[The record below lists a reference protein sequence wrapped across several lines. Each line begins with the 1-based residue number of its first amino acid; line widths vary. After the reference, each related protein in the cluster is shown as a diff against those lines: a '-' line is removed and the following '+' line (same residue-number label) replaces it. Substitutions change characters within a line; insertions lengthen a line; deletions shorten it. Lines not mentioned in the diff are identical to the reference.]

1 MREKRTS
8 EVSMGYPKQEV
19 HAICAYDFCCFLY
32 KISCT
37 VSEYY
42 FFLNVYM
49 LKKISQENNKAE
61 ESIYVCVYIH
71 KPCVVSAD
79 DSKAQFKWG
88 RVKRH
93 IISSL

>member
-42 FFLNVYM
+42 FFLMFICLKRFLRKITKQRNLYM
-49 LKKISQENNKAE
+49 
-61 ESIYVCVYIH
+61 YVYIYTSPVWYLLMIQKH
-71 KPCVVSAD
+71 NSNGEELKD
-79 DSKAQFKWG
+79 T
-88 RVKRH
+88 
-93 IISSL
+93 L